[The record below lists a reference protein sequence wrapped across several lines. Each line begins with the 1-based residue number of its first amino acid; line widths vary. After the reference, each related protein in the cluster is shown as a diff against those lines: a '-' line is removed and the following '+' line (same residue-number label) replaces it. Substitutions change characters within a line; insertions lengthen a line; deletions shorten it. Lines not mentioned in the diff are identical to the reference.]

1 MDTTTTDRTEARR
14 RDGFRA
20 MGTDVSLYGPDGE
33 AFDEAFAAIRRVF
46 ETEERRFSRFR
57 DDSELTAVNRLAGR
71 WVPVSS
77 PFERVVRLALDHAS
91 ATGGLFDP
99 TVLHALMA
107 AGYDRDFDEVLAGAR
122 GALHPPEPCGRW
134 TEVQV
139 RQGAVRLPPEVGL
152 DLGGIAKGW
161 TVDLAA
167 AGALD
172 AGLAWALVAAGGD
185 LAIVGDAPLLEIPI
199 EDPETLERPMA
210 TLRLDRGAL
219 ATSSVAKR
227 SWGPRPSSRDRSPN
241 GCAVAVGH
249 RAGHRLGADVRRSR
263 GAGHLGVVAW
273 ARRRRPAVL
282 RHRRL
287 QRRRHRELRPGGGP
301 MTNWNLLRAAG
312 IGAYLM
318 LYLAVA
324 WGLVATTS
332 IISKRISKASS
343 NLFHQFVA
351 TTGLVL
357 LGVHLALL
365 LIDGFMPF
373 APLDLILPMRSTY
386 RPIPI
391 TLGIAAMFAM
401 VGDHGAR
408 RGCASRSACG
418 CGGRSI
424 WRPCPPSPWR
434 WDTGCSRART
444 RTGRGWPPCTRSPAS
459 RSCSSRSCGAS
470 PTATVHPGR
479 SALSRPGGSPRRI
492 LSPLRPAEREGD
504 PLRVPARHPSRNPG
518 D

>member
-1 MDTTTTDRTEARR
+1 MDTTTTDRTAARR

-33 AFDEAFAAIRRVF
+33 AFDEAVAAIGRVF

-139 RQGAVRLPPEVGL
+139 RHGAVRLPPEVGL

-185 LAIVGDAPLLEIPI
+185 LAIVGDAPVLEIPI

-210 TLRLDRGAL
+210 TLRLGRGAL

-227 SWGPRPSSRDRSPN
+227 AWGRDLHHVIDPRTGAPLRSDTVQATVWAPT
-241 GCAVAVGH
+241 CAEAE
-249 RAGHRLGADVRRSR
+249 
-263 GAGHLGVVAW
+263 
-273 ARRRRPAVL
+273 VL
-282 RHRRL
+282 A
-287 QRRRHRELRPGGGP
+287 
-301 MTNWNLLRAAG
+301 TWTLLRGPDAANQLSCA
-312 IGAYLM
+312 I
-318 LYLAVA
+318 V
-324 WGLVATTS
+324 
-332 IISKRISKASS
+332 ASS
-343 NLFHQFVA
+343 GDVIVSFDQEVA
-351 TTGLVL
+351 
-357 LGVHLALL
+357 
-365 LIDGFMPF
+365 P
-373 APLDLILPMRSTY
+373 
-386 RPIPI
+386 
-391 TLGIAAMFAM
+391 
-401 VGDHGAR
+401 
-408 RGCASRSACG
+408 
-418 CGGRSI
+418 
-424 WRPCPPSPWR
+424 
-434 WDTGCSRART
+434 
-444 RTGRGWPPCTRSPAS
+444 
-459 RSCSSRSCGAS
+459 
-470 PTATVHPGR
+470 
-479 SALSRPGGSPRRI
+479 
-492 LSPLRPAEREGD
+492 
-504 PLRVPARHPSRNPG
+504 
-518 D
+518 

>member
-33 AFDEAFAAIRRVF
+33 DFDDAFAAIGRVF

-57 DDSELTAVNRLAGR
+57 DDSELTAVNRLAGG

-172 AGLAWALVAAGGD
+172 AGLAWAVVAAGGD

-227 SWGPRPSSRDRSPN
+227 AWGRDLHHVIDPRTGAPLRSDTVQATVWAPT
-241 GCAVAVGH
+241 CAEAEVLAT
-249 RAGHRLGADVRRSR
+249 
-263 GAGHLGVVAW
+263 W
-273 ARRRRPAVL
+273 A
-282 RHRRL
+282 
-287 QRRRHRELRPGGGP
+287 
-301 MTNWNLLRAAG
+301 LLRGPDAANQLSCA
-312 IGAYLM
+312 I
-318 LYLAVA
+318 V
-324 WGLVATTS
+324 V
-332 IISKRISKASS
+332 SS
-343 NLFHQFVA
+343 GDVIVSFDQEA
-351 TTGLVL
+351 
-357 LGVHLALL
+357 
-365 LIDGFMPF
+365 
-373 APLDLILPMRSTY
+373 AP
-386 RPIPI
+386 
-391 TLGIAAMFAM
+391 
-401 VGDHGAR
+401 
-408 RGCASRSACG
+408 
-418 CGGRSI
+418 
-424 WRPCPPSPWR
+424 
-434 WDTGCSRART
+434 
-444 RTGRGWPPCTRSPAS
+444 
-459 RSCSSRSCGAS
+459 
-470 PTATVHPGR
+470 
-479 SALSRPGGSPRRI
+479 
-492 LSPLRPAEREGD
+492 
-504 PLRVPARHPSRNPG
+504 
-518 D
+518 